1 METNI
6 KKLHLTIH
14 VFPKEIDDYNF
25 TINQLKSAF
34 KLTSNLEIDANV
46 ILNVNPNV
54 VNWEATTIPKEHF
67 IEKFKFINKKLD
79 WVNDLEEEIS
89 EDYNGYLE
97 KRVNNTKLEGYDAF
111 WWQDVDLVLDD
122 LLLYGIEYGLN
133 NIQDNKFILSPQC
146 HHFWDPSWD
155 VLSYSKS
162 QDNIHVNEFDP
173 FNIKQYQFNREN
185 ISLNKNFNIKFAGG
199 WGTIISNDL
208 IKEVPFPFH
217 VKGYGREDTLVAT
230 WAYKHRYPQY
240 ILNNVI
246 VQENRKYRCT
256 FLYDN
261 QIYYNTEFLTTNNE
275 ISKNHYYSLID
286 KILS

>member
-1 METNI
+1 MQNI
-6 KKLHLTIH
+6 SVGINEPVL
-14 VFPKEIDDYNF
+14 FDDHRGSF
-25 TINQLKSAF
+25 C
-34 KLTSNLEIDANV
+34 E
-46 ILNVNPNV
+46 ILN
-54 VNWEATTIPKEHF
+54 TTK
-67 IEKFKFINKKLD
+67 
-79 WVNDLEEEIS
+79 V
-89 EDYNGYLE
+89 
-97 KRVNNTKLEGYDAF
+97 
-111 WWQDVDLVLDD
+111 
-122 LLLYGIEYGLN
+122 
-133 NIQDNKFILSPQC
+133 
-146 HHFWDPSWD
+146 
-155 VLSYSKS
+155 
-162 QDNIHVNEFDP
+162 P
-173 FNIKQYQFNREN
+173 FNSTYFIQQN